1 MALGT
6 LGDIAFEVSTEKIRT
21 FHRLRRRGSARF
33 ATHDVL
39 GKKPVKEFIGPG
51 LESIGFTMFFSVS
64 AGLNPLNEIKKL
76 RELRDKGDPLELVIG
91 GAAASE
97 NLWVIEEV
105 SEEWVQL
112 DNKGNLLF
120 ARIDIDLQEYPRDSD
135 ATATA
140 TNASAAAASGEEE
153 SG

>member
-1 MALGT
+1 MAIGT
-6 LGDIAFEVSTEKIRT
+6 LGDIAFEVSAEKVRT
-21 FHRLRRRGSARF
+21 FDRLRRRGGARF

-51 LESIGFTMFFSVS
+51 LESIGFSMFFSVS
-64 AGLNPLNEIKKL
+64 AGLNPQNEIKKL
-76 RELRDKGDPLELVIG
+76 RELRDKGVPLELVIG
-91 GAAASE
+91 GAAVSE

-105 SEEWVQL
+105 SEDWGPV

-120 ARIDIDLQEYPRDSD
+120 ARVDVDLQEYPRDSD
-135 ATATA
+135 ATGTA

-153 SG
+153 TG